1 MFEQTKFFIKD
12 VFTQDL
18 SDKKMFLFKASLFI
32 SIKKK
37 DKIYVNLG
45 LIMLEIQK

>member
-18 SDKKMFLFKASLFI
+18 SDKKCSFSKRRYLFPL
-32 SIKKK
+32 KKK

-45 LIMLEIQK
+45 LIMIEIQK